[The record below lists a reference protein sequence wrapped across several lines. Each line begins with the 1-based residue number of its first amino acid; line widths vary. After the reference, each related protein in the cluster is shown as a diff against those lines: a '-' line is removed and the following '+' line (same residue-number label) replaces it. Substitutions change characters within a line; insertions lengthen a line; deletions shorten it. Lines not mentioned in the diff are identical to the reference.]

1 MATKAVPGLSCRYNS
16 RVGSVN
22 KAVGVLL
29 GQSKNRSVGAVNKAV
44 GGAPRWL
51 VGTVNYRWRVIHW
64 LVGAVNLVAEKWLAL
79 DKSRTNIRK
88 NTPCLDL
95 T

>member
-1 MATKAVPGLSCRYNS
+1 LATKAVPGLPCRYNS

-29 GQSKNRSVGAVNKAV
+29 GQSKNYLVGFVNKAV
-44 GGAPRWL
+44 GGAPQWPI
-51 VGTVNYRWRVIHW
+51 GTVNYRWWVIHW

-79 DKSRTNIRK
+79 DKSRTNQK
-88 NTPCLDL
+88 MVA
-95 T
+95 